1 MTLAPP
7 RVAPW
12 MDRAACITE
21 DPELFC
27 RVDSID
33 AATATCA
40 RCPVRDVC
48 LTDALRDEQGLVARR
63 RYGIRGGLTPAERWA
78 ISERR
83 AYRGKGRS
91 R

>member
-1 MTLAPP
+1 
-7 RVAPW
+7 
-12 MDRAACITE
+12 MDWRHRAACLTE

-27 RVDSID
+27 RDDDSID
-33 AATATCA
+33 AATATRA

-48 LTDALRDEQGLVARR
+48 LTDALRDEQGLGATS